1 MCMYVCTYVHMY
13 MCMYMH
19 AGLVYVHTYV
29 YLCLILCCILCT
41 CVLYFVCTYMCIHV
55 RMWICKSSWLLFS
68 SVICTYV
75 DCTACCYYRIQSRIA
90 HRIHELENLPNVLSD
105 EVRLKAL
112 IELKAL
118 KLLDFQTQVC
128 TRSVLLLR
136 MYVVCFM
143 CTSTVLFYVAC
154 TDLFVVCFY
163 IVV

>member
-1 MCMYVCTYVHMY
+1 MYVCMYLRTYVHVYVHACWPCVCTYVCIFVPYPLLHSMY
-13 MCMYMH
+13 MCI
-19 AGLVYVHTYV
+19 V
-29 YLCLILCCILCT
+29 LCM
-41 CVLYFVCTYMCIHV
+41 YMCIHV

>member
-1 MCMYVCTYVHMY
+1 MGGVPGTS
-13 MCMYMH
+13 
-19 AGLVYVHTYV
+19 T
-29 YLCLILCCILCT
+29 
-41 CVLYFVCTYMCIHV
+41 
-55 RMWICKSSWLLFS
+55 SSATSLPPMGGAVTGATPTSVSS
-68 SVICTYV
+68 SVDTSSQKAV
-75 DCTACCYYRIQSRIA
+75 VRQVKLTPLAKPPGLDPVLLMREREARIQSRIA